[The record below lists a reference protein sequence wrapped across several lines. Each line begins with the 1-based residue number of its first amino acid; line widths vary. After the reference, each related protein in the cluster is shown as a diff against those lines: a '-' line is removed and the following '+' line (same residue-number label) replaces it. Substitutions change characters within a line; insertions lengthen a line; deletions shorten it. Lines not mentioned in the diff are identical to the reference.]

1 MNRTL
6 RKCCA
11 ALLAILAV
19 YAAPAAEK
27 TVYLKD
33 FLAPGAAGT
42 DAVPAVRA
50 ALEHCAEV
58 GASRLVLPGGP
69 LRMRPDRAVEKY
81 QFISNNDEGLKRIA
95 FDLVGLQDFTIEGAD
110 TKLLFTGF
118 VSPFNPERCRN
129 ITIRNSSIDFT
140 RPFPSE
146 GTVRAAGNGWCDLEC
161 PDKYRCDLT
170 D

>member
-11 ALLAILAV
+11 ALLATLAV

-58 GASRLVLPGGP
+58 GASRLVLPGDVEVVI
-69 LRMRPDRAVEKY
+69 LDDHAVARAQQQAARPVAAHAATLDEHLGIFIVGRHDMHGLDPVGERLGEGDFGVNLVE
-81 QFISNNDEGLKRIA
+81 A
-95 FDLVGLQDFTIEGAD
+95 
-110 TKLLFTGF
+110 
-118 VSPFNPERCRN
+118 
-129 ITIRNSSIDFT
+129 
-140 RPFPSE
+140 
-146 GTVRAAGNGWCDLEC
+146 
-161 PDKYRCDLT
+161 PD
-170 D
+170 

>member
-58 GASRLVLPGGP
+58 GASRLVLPGGR

-81 QFISNNDEGLKRIA
+81 QFISNNDESLKRIA
-95 FDLVGLQDFTIEGAD
+95 FDLVGMRDFEIDGNGTE
-110 TKLLFTGF
+110 LLFTGF
-118 VSPFNPERCRN
+118 ISPFSLEDCEN
-129 ITIRNSSIDFT
+129 ITVRDLTIDFT
-140 RPFPSE
+140 RTFNSE
-146 GTVRAAGNGWCDLEC
+146 EIGRRRVGKEC
-161 PDKYRCDLT
+161 RSRWSPYH
-170 D
+170 